1 VTTVE
6 FRKTA
11 NKILL
16 DYMDKLN
23 IVCLSTETGNAV
35 AYLIDGLAI
44 HMDLESLQKAPT
56 AGEWHKRFTE
66 SVTSLREVSNKLLDK
81 MRKFNE

>member
-1 VTTVE
+1 MTTVE

-23 IVCLSTETGNAV
+23 VVCLSTETGNAV
-35 AYLIDGLAI
+35 TYLIDGLAI

-66 SVTSLREVSNKLLDK
+66 CVTSLKEVKNKLLDSL
-81 MRKFNE
+81 RKFNE

>member
-1 VTTVE
+1 MTTVE

-23 IVCLSTETGNAV
+23 VVCLSTETGNAV
-35 AYLIDGLAI
+35 TYLIDELAT
-44 HMDLESLQKAPT
+44 HMKPESLQKAPT

-66 SVTSLREVSNKLLDK
+66 SVTSLREVSNKLLDSL
-81 MRKFNE
+81 RKFNE